1 MDFTWDPSGSIDVV
15 AHFQA
20 IPDVTLSLSSD
31 SIDQTV
37 MAAFVLLVLLTAAQ
51 AGLVA
56 CTVWGRMERASSVRK
71 ILLVCHDKEQNVVA
85 ACDSM
90 CTSPAT
96 HYCPTAITVFL
107 TLASVENFLDI
118 GKFSSFV

>member
-20 IPDVTLSLSSD
+20 IPDVTLSLSSN

-56 CTVWGRMERASSVRK
+56 STVWGRMERASSVRK
-71 ILLVCHDKEQNVVA
+71 ILLVCHDKKQNVVA

-90 CTSPAT
+90 CTAPAVQD
-96 HYCPTAITVFL
+96 CPIAVTVCL
-107 TLASVENFLDI
+107 TIASIE
-118 GKFSSFV
+118 S